1 MPVEIDETQLASLQ
15 NTAKIVQGLLKNP
28 NTRRKVLEAYKE
40 YDPQAAIPELDVTEP
55 VVKRMND
62 LEGAVIEFM
71 KKEREDREKERT
83 EARLEQIR
91 AEADRGRRML
101 AERGY
106 TAEGISKLEEFR
118 NQKGLVDYNDAVR
131 LFELDNPPP
140 AVAEPASGMNF
151 FDMMHNDVSV
161 ESDFN
166 KRLHD
171 SLGQDDSAVDR
182 MARQA
187 IADMRGAASRR

>member
-40 YDPQAAIPELDVTEP
+40 YDPTAAVPELDVTEP
-55 VVKRMND
+55 VVKRMDN

-71 KKEREDREKERT
+71 KKEREDREKEKT
-83 EARLEQIR
+83 ESQLERIR
-91 AEADRGRRML
+91 AQAESGRRML
-101 AERGY
+101 TERGY
-106 TAEGISKLEEFR
+106 TTEGITKLEEFR

-131 LFELDNPPP
+131 LWELDNPPP
-140 AVAEPASGMNF
+140 TVAEPTGGTNF
-151 FDMMHNDVSV
+151 FDMFHPNPDV
-161 ESDFN
+161 ENDFN
-166 KRLHD
+166 KRLND
-171 SLGQDDSAVDR
+171 SQGQDDSVVDR

-187 IADMRGAASRR
+187 IADMRGAGSRR

>member
-1 MPVEIDETQLASLQ
+1 MPVEIDETQLTSLQ

-28 NTRRKVLEAYKE
+28 KTRRKVLEAYKE
-40 YDPQAAIPELDVTEP
+40 YDPTAAVPELDVTEP
-55 VVKRMND
+55 VVERMNQ

-71 KKEREDREKERT
+71 KKEREDREKDKTESQLERM
-83 EARLEQIR
+83 R
-91 AEADRGRRML
+91 AQAESGRRML
-101 AERGY
+101 VERGY
-106 TAEGISKLEEFR
+106 TAEGITKLEEFR

-131 LFELDNPPP
+131 LYELDNPPP
-140 AVAEPASGMNF
+140 SVSEPTSGMNF
-151 FDMMHNDVSV
+151 FDMMHNDVSA
-161 ESDFN
+161 ENDFN

-187 IADMRGAASRR
+187 IADMRGAVSRR

>member
-1 MPVEIDETQLASLQ
+1 MPIEVDETQLASLQ
-15 NTAKIVQGLLKNP
+15 NTAKIVQGMLKNP
-28 NTRRKVLEAYKE
+28 KTRRKVLEAYKE
-40 YDPQAAIPELDVTEP
+40 FDPSAAVPELDVTEP
-55 VVKRMND
+55 VVARMNN

-83 EARLEQIR
+83 ESQLERIR
-91 AEADRGRRML
+91 QEAEQGRRML

-106 TAEGISKLEEFR
+106 TPEGITALEEFR
-118 NQKGLVDYNDAVR
+118 NAKGLVDYNDAV
-131 LFELDNPPP
+131 ELYELRNPPP
-140 AVAEPASGMNF
+140 VVTEPNSGINF
-151 FDMMHNDVSV
+151 FDMMHNDPGV

-171 SLGQDDSAVDR
+171 SMGQDDSAVDR

-187 IADMRGAASRR
+187 IADMRGAGPRR

>member
-1 MPVEIDETQLASLQ
+1 MPIEVDETQLASLQ
-15 NTAKIVQGLLKNP
+15 NTAKIVQGMLKNP
-28 NTRRKVLEAYKE
+28 KTRRKVLEAYKE
-40 YDPQAAIPELDVTEP
+40 FDPSAAVPELDVTEP
-55 VVKRMND
+55 VVARMNN

-83 EARLEQIR
+83 ESQLERIR
-91 AEADRGRRML
+91 QEAQQGRQML

-106 TAEGISKLEEFR
+106 TPEGISKLEEFR
-118 NQKGLVDYNDAVR
+118 NTKGLVDYNDAVR
-131 LFELDNPPP
+131 LWELDNPPP
-140 AVAEPASGMNF
+140 AVAEPNSGMNF
-151 FDMMHNDVSV
+151 FDMMHGDPGV

-171 SLGQDDSAVDR
+171 SMGQDDSAVDR

-187 IADMRGAASRR
+187 IADMRGAGPRR

>member
-1 MPVEIDETQLASLQ
+1 MPIEVDENQLASLQ

-28 NTRRKVLEAYKE
+28 KTRRKVLEAYKE
-40 YDPQAAIPELDVTEP
+40 YDPNAAVPELDVTEP
-55 VVKRMND
+55 VVQRMNN

-71 KKEREDREKERT
+71 KKEREDREQEKT
-83 EARLEQIR
+83 QARLDQIR
-91 AEADRGRRML
+91 QEAENGRRML
-101 AERGY
+101 AQRGY
-106 TAEGISKLEEFR
+106 TTEGISKLEEFR

-131 LFELDNPPP
+131 LYELDNPPP
-140 AVAEPASGMNF
+140 AVAEPNSGMNF
-151 FDMMHNDVSV
+151 FDMMHNDVSS

-171 SLGQDDSAVDR
+171 SLGQDDPAVDR

-187 IADMRGAASRR
+187 IADMRGASQRR